1 MPLNPDA
8 EKGKEGRLYI
18 VSTPIGNLA
27 DITLRA
33 LDTLRAVD
41 LIAAED
47 TRHTRK
53 LLSYYGI
60 HKPLISYHEHNAM
73 QRGGELIEKIASG
86 LSVALVTDA
95 GTPGVSD
102 PGRFLI
108 DSALQRGVEPIPIP
122 GPTAVIPALIVSG
135 LSPQP
140 FVFLG
145 FPPVKGAERRKFFEK
160 NACLAMTLILYES
173 PGRLVKTLKDMLG
186 GWGQRRVAIAREL
199 TKIHEEIFRGSISEA
214 LGHFSDEVR
223 GELTL
228 VVEGAGAG
236 QNVDSQSHPGPE
248 AGNFGP
254 ERLNLNSST
263 QGSPAWRDE
272 LKALLLGGLSS
283 KEAASAIAGRFN
295 LSRRVAYQAA
305 LAMKKVPRERPKR
318 LIDPA

>member
-1 MPLNPDA
+1 MPSNTDA
-8 EKGKEGRLYI
+8 EEAKEGRLYI

-73 QRGGELIEKIASG
+73 QRGGELIEKIGSG

-108 DSALQRGVEPIPIP
+108 DSALRRGVEPVAIP

-135 LSPQP
+135 LPPQP

-145 FPPVKGAERRKFFEK
+145 FPPARGAERRSFFEK
-160 NACLAMTLILYES
+160 NACLEMTMILYES
-173 PGRLVKTLKDMLG
+173 PGRLVKTLKDMLEN
-186 GWGQRRVAIAREL
+186 WGQRRVAVAREL
-199 TKIHEEIFRGSISEA
+199 TKIHEEVFRGSIPEA
-214 LGHFSDEVR
+214 IDHFTGRIR
-223 GELTL
+223 GELTV
-228 VVEGAGAG
+228 VVEGAGPELHGSKCCA
-236 QNVDSQSHPGPE
+236 DRQSLDPPV
-248 AGNFGP
+248 
-254 ERLNLNSST
+254 
-263 QGSPAWRDE
+263 WKDE
-272 LKALLLGGLSS
+272 LENLVSRGFSS
-283 KEAASAIAGRFN
+283 KEAASVVAARFN
-295 LSRRVAYQAA
+295 LPRRLVYQAA
-305 LAMKKVPRERPKR
+305 LAMKKVGSD
-318 LIDPA
+318 LC